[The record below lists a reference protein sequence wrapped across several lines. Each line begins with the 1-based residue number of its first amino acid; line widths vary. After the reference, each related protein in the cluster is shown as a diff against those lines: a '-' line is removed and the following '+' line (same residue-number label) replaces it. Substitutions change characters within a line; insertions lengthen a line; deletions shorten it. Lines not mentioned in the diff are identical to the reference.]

1 MDRTVNRTG
10 RGRHRVQRARSIKFK
25 RTLAPQTAVT
35 LGLVSLVPVLA
46 AAGPLTASA
55 LMLYYGAMA
64 EDPPAAQTVAAVT
77 AAGGLMALTVVTV
90 TGILLVTGWRST
102 RWQPTR
108 TNQQSSRIETE
119 SQAPPKAAH
128 PTQLD

>member
-1 MDRTVNRTG
+1 MDRTVNHTG
-10 RGRHRVQRARSIKFK
+10 RGRHRVRRARSTE

-35 LGLVSLVPVLA
+35 LGLLSLVPVLA

-55 LMLYYGAMA
+55 LMLYHGAMA

-77 AAGGLMALTVVTV
+77 AAGGLMALAVVTV
-90 TGILLVTGWRST
+90 TGILIVTGWRST

-108 TNQQSSRIETE
+108 INQQSPRIETE
-119 SQAPPKAAH
+119 NQAPPKAAH